1 VQFRILGHLE
11 VYEGPR
17 ILSLG
22 GPRPKALLAVLL
34 LNRGQVVSSDR
45 LIDALW
51 GEHPPPTANKAVQVY
66 VSQLRKVIGDGVLLT
81 HGRGYLL
88 DVAPEAVDADRFEA
102 LAREGRAALRAGDAA
117 EASEQLRAA
126 LGLWHGSPLSDFEF
140 DEFAQSAIAQL
151 NEARLAA
158 VEDRV
163 DADLSLGAHEVAIA
177 ELEALTREN
186 PLRERLQGQLMLA
199 LYRAGRQT
207 EALDRYR
214 RARKAL
220 MDELGLLPSRTLAEL
235 EQAILSQSADLD
247 APPTATGPMLR
258 GRRLSRGGT
267 LLIGGGLLLL
277 LAAVAAVLA
286 SSGADRARSVSAN
299 SVAVL
304 DVKSGKLLDDVA
316 VGGRPTDIAPA
327 AHAVWVANL
336 DDNSISEIDRSSRQ
350 VVSTTAPR
358 FSIGGLAADSGGL
371 WLSDLR
377 AAAAVRLDPT
387 FRSVVKKIPIATSAP
402 LVQVDGP
409 VTLGAGS
416 VWIGNGHA
424 SVVRID
430 EATGTVRARI
440 EVGNN
445 PDGIAV
451 GLGAVWVID
460 RDDGTL
466 TRIDPATNAV
476 TATVPIGQEPAGI
489 AIGAGAVWVA
499 NTGEDKVVRV
509 DPETATV
516 TTTIPVGRRPSAV
529 IVAGGSIWTANSLSA
544 SITRIDPQSNRAVA
558 TVDLGQSPH
567 SLAFADGKLW
577 VGVGRAPDTP
587 GATNADRRHGTLK
600 ILLTQ
605 DPGSTDP
612 AQFSGDLQRAYATC
626 ALLLNYPDQPLEAGD
641 HLVPEVAAG
650 APTVSDGGRTY
661 TYKIRTGFHFSPPS
675 DQEVTASAFKRAIE
689 RALSPALHSY
699 ASSFMTDIVGAGA
712 FVAGRTAT
720 LDGVRVV
727 ADKLEVHLLRPAPDL
742 PARLATPWFCAVPPD
757 APKSPST
764 TPLIPSAGP
773 YYVASRTPNRSV
785 VLRRNP
791 HYHGA
796 RPRRAEEIDYELGIP
811 PAQAIREVT
820 AGRAD
825 YYGNGVFGSYIPAA
839 TELSLAARFGSA
851 SAAARS
857 GHQQYYVE
865 PQLSVYSLLFN
876 THRAPFDDRRLRQ
889 AVNYAL
895 DRRALAAV
903 AFPGSTAKPTDQFV
917 PPGVPGFRD
926 ATIYPLGAPDL
937 AKARQL
943 AGDVHVEAVL
953 DTCNLSACTQFAQIV
968 RDDLAP
974 IGIAVKI
981 HQLPISRLFD
991 AVGQRE
997 GQQFD
1002 LAQYPYAAD
1011 FPDPFDFINRQFESS
1026 QSLNRLFSDASLD
1039 REMTAAGRLAGE
1051 ARYRAYSELDAKM
1064 AAGATPAAAYASG
1077 TTTALLSARTGCQLD
1092 QPIYGID
1099 LGALCLHR

>member
-1 VQFRILGHLE
+1 VQFRILGRLE
-11 VYEGPR
+11 VYEGPH

-22 GPRPKALLAVLL
+22 GPRPKALLAMLL

-45 LIDALW
+45 LVDALW
-51 GEHPPPTANKAVQVY
+51 GEHPPPTAGKAVQVY
-66 VSQLRKVIGDGVLLT
+66 VSQLRKVLGDGVLQT
-81 HGRGYLL
+81 HGRGYML
-88 DVAPEAVDADRFEA
+88 DVPPEAVDAGHFQA
-102 LAREGRAALRAGDAA
+102 LSREGRVALQAGRVA

-126 LGLWHGSPLSDFEF
+126 LGLWRGSPLSDFEF
-140 DEFAQSAIAQL
+140 DDFAQSAIAQL
-151 NEARLAA
+151 NEGRLAA
-158 VEDRV
+158 VEDRI
-163 DADLSLGAHEVAIA
+163 DADLSLGAHEVLIA
-177 ELEALTREN
+177 ELEALTLES

-199 LYRAGRQT
+199 LYRAGRQV

-214 RARKAL
+214 RARQAL
-220 MDELGLLPSRTLAEL
+220 MDDLGLLPGRALAEL
-235 EQAILSQSADLD
+235 EQAILSQSPELDLPGA
-247 APPTATGPMLR
+247 APGPTLG
-258 GRRLSRGGT
+258 GRRMTRGGA
-267 LLIGGGLLLL
+267 LLVGGGALLL
-277 LAAVAAVLA
+277 VAAIAALLA
-286 SSGADRARSVSAN
+286 SSKTDRATSVSAN
-299 SVAVL
+299 SVAVV
-304 DVKSGKLLDDVA
+304 DAKSGKLLDDVA

-336 DDNSISEIDRSSRQ
+336 DDNSISEIDRSSRE
-350 VVSTTAPR
+350 VLSTTAPR
-358 FSIGGLAADSGGL
+358 FSIGGLAADSAGL
-371 WLSDLR
+371 WLSDLH

-387 FRSVVKKIPIATSAP
+387 FRSVIRKISIATSAP
-402 LVQVDGP
+402 FMQADGP
-409 VTLGAGS
+409 VALGAGS

-424 SVVRID
+424 SIIRID
-430 EATGTVRARI
+430 EATGAVRARI

-466 TRIDPATNAV
+466 VRIDPATNAV

-489 AIGAGAVWVA
+489 AVGAGAVWVA

-516 TTTIPVGRRPSAV
+516 TTTVPVGRRPSAV
-529 IVAGGSIWTANSLSA
+529 IVAGRSVWAANSLSG
-544 SITRIDPQSNRAVA
+544 SITRIDPQSNRVTA
-558 TVDLGQSPH
+558 TVDLGESPQ

-577 VGVGRAPDTP
+577 VGVARAPNTRS
-587 GATNADRRHGTLK
+587 ATEADHRDGTLK
-600 ILLTQ
+600 VLLTQ

-612 AQFSGDLQRAYATC
+612 AQFSGDFQRAYATC
-626 ALLLNYPDQPLEAGD
+626 ALLLNYPDQALGAGD
-641 HLVPEVAAG
+641 HLVPEVASG
-650 APTVSDGGRTY
+650 QPTVSEDGRTY
-661 TYKIRTGFHFSPPS
+661 TYKIRTGFRFSPPS
-675 DQEVTASAFKRAIE
+675 NQEVTASAFKRAIE

-699 ASSFMTDIVGAGA
+699 AAGFIGDIVGANA
-712 FVAGRTAT
+712 YLAGRSVK
-720 LDGVRVV
+720 LEGVRV
-727 ADKLEVHLLRPAPDL
+727 AGDKLEVHLLRAAPDL

-757 APKSPST
+757 APSSAST
-764 TPLIPSAGP
+764 TSLIPGAGP
-773 YYVASRTPNRSV
+773 YYTAARTPNRSV

-796 RPRRAEEIDYELGIP
+796 RPRRAKEIDYEVGIP

-825 YYGNGVFGSYIPAA
+825 YYGNNGFGSYIPAA
-839 TELSLAARFGSA
+839 SQTSLAARLGST

-876 THRAPFDDRRLRQ
+876 THRPPFDDRRLRQ

-903 AFPGSTAKPTDQFV
+903 AFPGSTAKPTDQYL

-926 ATIYPLGAPDL
+926 ATIYPLGAPNL

-953 DTCNLSACTQFAQIV
+953 DTCNLAPCTQFAQIV
-968 RDDLAP
+968 REDLAP
-974 IGIAVKI
+974 IGVAVKI
-981 HQLPISRLFD
+981 HPLAISRLFD
-991 AVGQRE
+991 AVGQRQD
-997 GQQFD
+997 QQFD

-1026 QSLNRLFSDASLD
+1026 ESLNRLFSDASLD
-1039 REMTAAGRLAGE
+1039 RNMSAAGRLAGGS
-1051 ARYRAYSELDAKM
+1051 RYRAYSQLDAKM

-1092 QPIYGID
+1092 QPVYGID
-1099 LGALCLHR
+1099 LGALCLRR